1 MAFFHGESACFSF
14 FATFHVILKIQG
26 HRWILC
32 YGPLFFTSR
41 VSPPRAEAEVGAFSE
56 VESEVKAE
64 VEAEQAAIKQAVTQH
79 TTTLARIEQKLDN
92 PKQGPSL
99 IALGAF
105 GIGLVSLVGS
115 AIVGF
120 VILTNS
126 PQDEDLEEIRAS
138 MAFDDER
145 EEREVRER
153 CGRPRAVR

>member
-64 VEAEQAAIKQAVTQH
+64 VGAEADTEVEVGAEVKAIFQ
-79 TTTLARIEQKLDN
+79 
-92 PKQGPSL
+92 S
-99 IALGAF
+99 
-105 GIGLVSLVGS
+105 
-115 AIVGF
+115 
-120 VILTNS
+120 
-126 PQDEDLEEIRAS
+126 
-138 MAFDDER
+138 
-145 EEREVRER
+145 
-153 CGRPRAVR
+153 